1 MRPSLLAIGLIALV
15 TTAYSVAIENS
26 TCPHLPYVPLN
37 IQQCP
42 PIHNAHGDHAK
53 LLDPDTFDALFL
65 NDAVLPQL
73 QNDPRFE
80 AVEATRSQRSSL
92 QINGSSTLSKITRTD
107 SPTPSSR
114 PLIATDTPITPQE
127 SRSGKLLSFEEW
139 KKQVVQQEGED
150 TVKRRKIT
158 PPVKKSIPRQQIDSI
173 DGAFGDDVGSMFDNS
188 DDAPQQHHPLQQ
200 FPPPFASKQEAL
212 DFANEQRYSD
222 GQPLKDPLVAAP
234 PWSQQQQQH
243 VPQKQKFFPTTDTAP
258 RKTAKKDK
266 ESINPLKK
274 LKELYN
280 YASIDCAATVL
291 KANKEAKNPQSIL
304 YESKDQYMLN
314 RCSADKFVIVDLCE
328 SILIDKFV
336 LANFEFFSSTFKDF
350 RVYVADRYPPKEWR
364 LLGQWQAK
372 NTRDL
377 QASERNEDVQ
387 TMLLYCF
394 IDMQPCRYLKSK
406 QASIGINIS
415 RLNSYRIMATST
427 TAH

>member
-1 MRPSLLAIGLIALV
+1 MRPSLLTIGLIALV

-92 QINGSSTLSKITRTD
+92 QINGSSTLSKIARTD

-377 QASERNEDVQ
+377 QASERKEDDQ
-387 TMLLYCF
+387 TMSLYCF